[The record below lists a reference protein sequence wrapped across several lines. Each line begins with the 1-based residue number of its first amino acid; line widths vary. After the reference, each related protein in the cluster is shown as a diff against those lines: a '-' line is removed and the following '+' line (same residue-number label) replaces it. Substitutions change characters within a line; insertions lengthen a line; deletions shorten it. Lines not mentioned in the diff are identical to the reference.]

1 MAPRPAQTLT
11 DLLAAAIE
19 RDNRA
24 RAELAAPWDLLFTD
38 DELARILAGQ
48 DLPAV
53 DPVPIIPG
61 R

>member
-1 MAPRPAQTLT
+1 V
-11 DLLAAAIE
+11 
-19 RDNRA
+19 
-24 RAELAAPWDLLFTD
+24 ELAAPWDLLFTD
-38 DELARILAGQ
+38 DEVARILAGQ

>member
-1 MAPRPAQTLT
+1 MAAQPAATLI
-11 DLLAAAIE
+11 DVIAAPVE
-19 RDNRA
+19 RDDRA
-24 RAELAAPWDLLFTD
+24 RVELAAPWDLLFTD
-38 DELARILAGQ
+38 DEVARILAGQ